1 MKKNRLAFTLIE
13 ILVWV
18 SISVIIMISVGV
30 FVTSGIKNITI
41 QKSILNQESEYISLF
56 QDVSEVFDS
65 QFDVISYSQTG
76 LLVKTEGFKLGK
88 PLLYDFSL
96 QTFTGECLSDINKET
111 KYLQMKN
118 YNPFVL
124 NSGPF
129 TGSYLK
135 HEIYHSVQGKIVWK
149 GIFWDNFQEL
159 ALGKDILLNNPGWL
173 SRDGAQKTYISDT
186 GNNRVMYYSGTK
198 VSSILDFDKWLYQ
211 PTGLLYDSLSK
222 NLFVL
227 NSGKKQLLKVSSA
240 SGTISPIHI
249 SEEIKK
255 DLTFDT
261 LSLEVL
267 DNFTLQWTY
276 NTGSFI
282 FSWVSTGTGDSVSLS
297 DNILTY
303 TFSGAQNI
311 SSGSTFSLSIPS
323 FTGTFD
329 GYGASYLQLKFYNAG
344 AQVYQKIFP
353 YAIHSD
359 INLLTTPDNNIEILT
374 GALHGYFT
382 DISVSGANLLLKDY
396 INKTQLILSKTG
408 AFISSWILLWTIPNF
423 ETTIKKYDLKIKDM
437 QVSHS
442 WNLLG
447 IKIEY
452 YKNFN
457 CENEDENILKTFL
470 FKKTLS
476 D

>member
-1 MKKNRLAFTLIE
+1 MKKNCLAFTLIE

-65 QFDVISYSQTG
+65 RFEVISYSQTG

-96 QTFTGECLSDINKET
+96 QSFTGECLSDINKET

-118 YNPFVL
+118 YNPFNL
-124 NSGPF
+124 PQTWFF

-135 HEIYHSVQGKIVWK
+135 HEIYHSVQGKVVWK

-159 ALGKDILLNNPGWL
+159 AIGKDILLNNPGGL
-173 SRDGAQKTYISDT
+173 SRDGVQKTYISDT

-198 VSSILDFDKWLYQ
+198 VSSILDFNQWLYQ
-211 PTGLLYDSLSK
+211 PTGLLYDSSK

-240 SGTISPIHI
+240 SGTISPIAI

-282 FSWVSTGTGDSVSLS
+282 FSWVSTGTGDSVSLP

-311 SSGSTFSLSIPS
+311 SSGSTFSLNIPS
-323 FTGTFD
+323 FTGTLD
-329 GYGASYLQLKFYNAG
+329 GYGASYVDIKFYNG
-344 AQVYQKIFP
+344 GGIVHQKILP
-353 YAIHSD
+353 YVIHSD
-359 INLLTTPDNNIEILT
+359 NSLLTTLDNNIEILT

-382 DISVSGANLLLKDY
+382 DISGSGNLLLKDY

-408 AFISSWILLWTIPNF
+408 AFISSGSLSGPIQNF

-437 QVSHS
+437 QITQSGG
-442 WNLLG
+442 LLSM
-447 IKIEY
+447 KIEY

-457 CENEDENILKTFL
+457 CDNEEENIVKTFL

>member
-18 SISVIIMISVGV
+18 SISIIIMISVGV

-56 QDVSEVFDS
+56 QDLSEVFNS

-76 LLVKTEGFKLGK
+76 LLIKTEGFKLGK

-96 QTFTGECLSDINKET
+96 QTFTGECLSDTNKET

-135 HEIYHSVQGKIVWK
+135 HEIYHSMQGKIVWK
-149 GIFWDNFQEL
+149 GVFWDNFQEL
-159 ALGKDILLNNPGWL
+159 AIGKDILLNNPGGL
-173 SRDGAQKTYISDT
+173 SIYTIQKTYISDT

-211 PTGLLYDSLSK
+211 PTGLLYDSWD
-222 NLFVL
+222 LFVL
-227 NSGKKQLLKVSSA
+227 NSGKKQLLKLSSKSA
-240 SGTISPIHI
+240 NSSPINI
-249 SEEIKK
+249 SEEIKN
-255 DLTFDT
+255 DIIFDT
-261 LSLEVL
+261 ISLEVL
-267 DNFTLQWTY
+267 DNFTLWGVY

-282 FSWVSTGTGDSVSLS
+282 FWWVSTGTGDSISRINNELS
-297 DNILTY
+297 Y
-303 TFSGAQNI
+303 TFSGAQSI

-374 GALHGYFT
+374 GALNGYFT
-382 DISVSGANLLLKDY
+382 DISGTGNLLLKDY

-408 AFISSWILLWTIPNF
+408 AFISSWTLLWNIPNF
-423 ETTIKKYDLKIKDM
+423 ETAIKKYDLKIKDM
-437 QVSHS
+437 QITQSG
-442 WNLLG
+442 WLLSM
-447 IKIEY
+447 KIEY

-457 CENEDENILKTFL
+457 CENEEENILKTFL

>member
-65 QFDVISYSQTG
+65 RFEVISYSQTG

-124 NSGPF
+124 SSGPF

-135 HEIYHSVQGKIVWK
+135 HEIYRLWTKVVGKGV
-149 GIFWDNFQEL
+149 FWDNFQEL
-159 ALGKDILLNNPGWL
+159 ALGKDILLNNPGWV
-173 SRDGAQKTYISDT
+173 SHSWANFSFFSDT

-198 VSSILDFDKWLYQ
+198 VSSILDFNQWLYQ
-211 PTGLLYDSLSK
+211 PTGLLYNGWS
-222 NLFVL
+222 LFVL
-227 NSGKKQLLKVSSA
+227 NSGKKQLLKISSIPGA
-240 SGTISPIHI
+240 ISPVNI

-255 DLTFDT
+255 DLTFDSV
-261 LSLEVL
+261 SLEVL
-267 DNFTLQWTY
+267 DNFTLWGVY

-303 TFSGAQNI
+303 TFSGVQSI

-359 INLLTTPDNNIEILT
+359 INLLTTLDNNIEILT
-374 GALHGYFT
+374 GALNGYFT

-408 AFISSWILLWTIPNF
+408 AFISSVSLSGPIQNF
-423 ETTIKKYDLKIKDM
+423 DTMSKKYDIKIKDM
-437 QVSHS
+437 QITQSGG
-442 WNLLG
+442 LLSM
-447 IKIEY
+447 KIEY

-457 CENEDENILKTFL
+457 CDNEEENIVKTFL

>member
-1 MKKNRLAFTLIE
+1 MRKNYLAFTLIE

-18 SISVIIMISVGV
+18 SISTIIMISVGV

-41 QKSILNQESEYISLF
+41 QKSILNQENEYISLF
-56 QDVSEVFDS
+56 EDLTEIFDT
-65 QFDVISYSQTG
+65 QFDIISASQTW
-76 LLVKTEGFKLGK
+76 LLIKTEGFKLWK

-96 QTFTGECLSDINKET
+96 QTFTGECLSDMNKEI

-118 YNPFVL
+118 YNPFIL

-129 TGSYLK
+129 TGSYLR
-135 HEIYHSVQGKIVWK
+135 HEIYHSAQGKIVWK

-159 ALGKDILLNNPGWL
+159 AIGKDILLNNPGGL
-173 SRDGAQKTYISDT
+173 SRDGTQKTYISDT
-186 GNNRVMYYSGTK
+186 GNNRIMYYSGTK

-211 PTGLLYDSLSK
+211 PTGLIYDSW

-227 NSGKKQLLKVSSA
+227 NSGKKELLKVSSIA
-240 SGTISPIHI
+240 GNITPINISQII
-249 SEEIKK
+249 EDDI
-255 DLTFDT
+255 TFDKI
-261 LSLEVL
+261 SFEVL
-267 DNFTLQWTY
+267 DNFTISWVY

-282 FSWVSTGTGDSVSLS
+282 FSWISTGTGDSVSFS
-297 DNILTY
+297 DNIISY
-303 TFSGAQNI
+303 NFSPPQNI
-311 SSGSTFSLSIPS
+311 NSWNTVSFEIPTF
-323 FTGTFD
+323 TWWFD
-329 GYGASYLQLKFYNAG
+329 FYGASYLDIKFHNAG
-344 AQVYQKIFP
+344 TIVYQKIFP
-353 YAIHSD
+353 YVIHSD
-359 INLLTTPDNNIEILT
+359 NSLLTTSDNNIEILT
-374 GALHGYFT
+374 GALNGYFT
-382 DISVSGANLLLKDY
+382 DISVSGSNLLLKDY
-396 INKTQLILSKTG
+396 INKTQLILSKTWV
-408 AFISSWILLWTIPNF
+408 FISSWILLWTIPNF

-457 CENEDENILKTFL
+457 CKNEDENIVKTFL